1 MRDFARTWLPLGY
14 LYGVGGFAFL
24 VGIYLI
30 LKTNALDVSLSE
42 HKKWLVILIFGF
54 IYYASIH
61 ATFILVA
68 Q

>member
-1 MRDFARTWLPLGY
+1 MLDFARTWLPFVY

-30 LKTNALDVSLSE
+30 LKTNALDVSVSE
-42 HKKWLVILIFGF
+42 HKKWLVILFFGF

>member
-1 MRDFARTWLPLGY
+1 MNFFNTWLPFLY

-24 VGIYLI
+24 IGMTLI

-42 HKKWLVILIFGF
+42 HKKWLVILFFGF